1 MKKQKLIE
9 YLNNYFTKFG
19 NQNIIDKYF
28 IEHELVISVYDINRN
43 RRTGKIQIF
52 IDSDP
57 IRLEHTIE
65 DDSGNTV
72 YLAEVVWEELQV
84 ALSYIGIDIFTVK
97 THFNKRSL
105 DDGLPFDENE
115 VSENVKIRTFKD
127 NTNSEELKW
136 HRDREDRI
144 VEVIE
149 NNNWFLQMDNEIPK
163 KLIKGKRYYIPEGEY
178 HRVIKGDGNL
188 VIKVTLNKIIK

>member
-65 DDSGNTV
+65 DDQGHTV
-72 YLAEVVWEELQV
+72 YLGDVVWEELKV
-84 ALSYIGIDIFTVK
+84 CLSYLGIDIFDIKVL
-97 THFNKRSL
+97 FNKRSL
-105 DDGLPFDENE
+105 DDGLPFDEESINE
-115 VSENVKIRTFKD
+115 NTKIRTFS
-127 NTNSEELKW
+127 NNINSEELKW
-136 HRDREDRI
+136 HRDREDR
-144 VEVIE
+144 VVTVLE
-149 NNNWFLQMDNEIPK
+149 NKNWSLQMDNKIPQ
-163 KLIKGKRYYIPEGEY
+163 KLIVGE
-178 HRVIKGDGNL
+178 K
-188 VIKVTLNKIIK
+188 